1 MAGHN
6 PFLEEVEEEDTVI
19 EVINNSI
26 YFYDEVS
33 VKSILK
39 LCKTL
44 RQIEN
49 AMLKLQVD
57 FSLEKPPTIFLHI
70 QSTGGEAYA
79 GLSAMNTIENMKV
92 PVTTIVDGFVA
103 SAATFIFFGGSER
116 WMQKNS
122 SLLIHQIRTEF
133 WGRFEEQKDDFKNS
147 SSLMEDILSIY
158 TAKSEIPEKKLKR
171 IMKREL
177 NLDATTCAKYKIIH
191 KII

>member
-1 MAGHN
+1 MSADL
-6 PFLEEVEEEDTVI
+6 LEEVDDVDTII
-19 EVINNSI
+19 EVINNQI

-33 VKSILK
+33 VKNMLK

-44 RQIEN
+44 CKIEN
-49 AMLKLQVD
+49 QMLKLQVD
-57 FSLEKPPTIFLHI
+57 FSLDKPPKIFLHI
-70 QSTGGEAYA
+70 QSTGGDAYA

-92 PVTTIVDGFVA
+92 PVVTIVDGFVA

-147 SSLMEDILSIY
+147 SSLMADILSIY
-158 TAKSEIPEKKLKR
+158 TEKSDIPEKKLKR

-177 NLDATTCAKYKIIH
+177 HLDANTCSKYKIIH